1 MFTLENIEDLPND
14 IQVGIQDLYQL
25 ALNSFLAV
33 DPRNPE
39 LWYTLGD
46 YYKQIGM
53 LREAEMALLESLELD
68 PYQELAWFQLAMVYE
83 YLGKRD
89 DAELAWEAWG
99 KVRSESEVMIH
110 AIQKYSEDAI
120 GVA

>member
-14 IQVGIQDLYQL
+14 MQVGIQDMYLL
-25 ALNSFLAV
+25 ALNSFLAA
-33 DPRNPE
+33 DSRNPE

-46 YYKQIGM
+46 YYRHIGL
-53 LREAEMALLESLELD
+53 LRDAEMALLESLELD
-68 PYQELAWFQLAMVYE
+68 SHQEQAWFQLAMVYE
-83 YLGKRD
+83 YLGERE
-89 DAELAWEAWG
+89 DAEIAWEAWS
-99 KVRSESEVMIH
+99 KVKSESKVMIH

>member
-14 IQVGIQDLYQL
+14 MQIGIQDMYLL
-25 ALNSFLAV
+25 ALNSFLAA
-33 DPRNPE
+33 DSRNPE
-39 LWYTLGD
+39 LWYILGD
-46 YYKQIGM
+46 YYRHIG
-53 LREAEMALLESLELD
+53 LLQDAEMALLESLELD
-68 PYQELAWFQLAMVYE
+68 SHQEQSWFQLAMVYE
-83 YLGKRD
+83 YLGKRN
-89 DAELAWEAWG
+89 DAEIAWEAWS